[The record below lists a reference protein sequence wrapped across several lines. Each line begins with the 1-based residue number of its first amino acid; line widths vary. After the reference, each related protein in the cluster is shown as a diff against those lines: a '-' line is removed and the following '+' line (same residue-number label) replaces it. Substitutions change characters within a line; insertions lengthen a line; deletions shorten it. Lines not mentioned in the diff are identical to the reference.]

1 MQFDQYFR
9 FMHSRISVLFLL
21 TILIF
26 QPVFSQELVYDSG
39 GNLTPELSVYN
50 VSFYELNLKINP
62 ADSTISGYVDVHF
75 DVVHPSNRIALALD
89 PRLTISSVE
98 RTKSD
103 STASSLSVSRSDTS
117 QTFFVNY
124 PETLQP
130 GWSEQLR
137 IAYEGK
143 PRVAPNPPWDGGLV
157 WDTTSTG
164 EPWVA
169 VTVQSDGAWIWWP
182 NKDHPSDKADSVGIN
197 LTMPDDLVVASNGRL
212 RSEIDHEDGW
222 KTWNWFVSTP
232 INNYNVTVN
241 AAPYEII
248 EETYTSTS
256 GDEFPIKFWVLPENL
271 EEGRKLFPQFSD
283 QIQFLEEL
291 LGPYP
296 FRADKYGV
304 AHSPHLGMEH
314 QTLIAY
320 GAGFKNGRL
329 SNGIAP
335 FDDLHQHEL
344 AHEWW
349 GNLVTAWNWR
359 DFWIHEGIGTYM
371 QPLYAEHLGG
381 KEVYNELMEYM
392 RLRMA
397 ADPTMEVAPRES
409 MSTLEITHGTR
420 GGDIYFKGAWFLHTL
435 RYVIGDDAFFTLLRR
450 FAYPTEEMEYITD
463 GRQVRFATTDDFLY
477 LAEDI
482 SGQDLDWLFEVY
494 LRQPKLPVLHARR
507 QGLLVTLRW
516 EVPEDLEFPMPI
528 EVRIDGE
535 VITMSPENN
544 RIAFEVGEMVEVEA
558 DPNNWILKEFDLGGT
573 ESDSEQ

>member
-1 MQFDQYFR
+1 ML
-9 FMHSRISVLFLL
+9 SRISLFFLL
-21 TILIF
+21 IF
-26 QPVFSQELVYDSG
+26 LSIQPVHAQQVMYDSG
-39 GNLTPELSVYN
+39 GDLTPELAAYN
-50 VSFYELNLKINP
+50 VNFYDLNLKVNP
-62 ADSTISGYVDVHF
+62 EDSTISGFVDIHF
-75 DVVHPSNRIALALD
+75 DVVQPTNEIAVALD
-89 PRLTISSVE
+89 PRLDISSVE
-98 RTKSD
+98 RIKSD
-103 STASSLSVSRSDTS
+103 STKASLKIDRSDES
-117 QTFFVNY
+117 RTFYVNY
-124 PETLQP
+124 PATLQP
-130 GWSEQLR
+130 GESEQLR
-137 IAYEGK
+137 ITYGGK
-143 PRVAPNPPWDGGLV
+143 PRIAPNPPWDGGMV

-182 NKDHPSDKADSVGIN
+182 NKDHPSDKADSVAIN
-197 LTMPDDLVVASNGRL
+197 LTMPDDLVVASNGKL
-212 RSEIDHEDGW
+212 RGETNHENGW

-241 AAPYEII
+241 AAPYETI

-283 QIQFLEEL
+283 QLRFLEEL

-320 GAGFKNGRL
+320 GAGFQNGRL
-329 SNGIAP
+329 SNGIAQ

-371 QPLYAEHLGG
+371 QPLYSEHLGG
-381 KEVYNELMEYM
+381 EEAYKRSMEYLRM
-392 RLRMA
+392 RMA
-397 ADPTMEVAPRES
+397 ADPKMEVAPRRS
-409 MSTLEITHGTR
+409 MSMLEITQGTR

-435 RYVIGDDAFFTLLRR
+435 RYVIGDDAFFNLLRR
-450 FAYPTEEMEYITD
+450 FAYPTEKMESVTD

-477 LAEDI
+477 LAEEI

-507 QGLLVTLRW
+507 NGMLVTLRW
-516 EVPEDLEFPMPI
+516 EVPEGLEFPMPI
-528 EVRIDGE
+528 EVKIDGE
-535 VITMSPENN
+535 MITMSPENN
-544 RIAFEVGEMVEVEA
+544 RIAFEVAETVEVEA
-558 DPNNWILKEFDLGGT
+558 DPDNWILKEFDLGGSET
-573 ESDSEQ
+573 ENEQ